1 MVDKVFHGFEDRDVG
16 AEAVIGGLARHRDV
30 DVPAGFVPPPNLV
43 VPARPDTVD
52 AFRAWRGDRPLVLE
66 VGAGKG
72 RFLVSLA
79 SRRPDVRFLGFE
91 TRLGLCAHVL
101 ARAAKAGLD
110 NVAMAWGDARFNLPL
125 LVPPAFAVEAYL
137 LFPDPWWKRRHA
149 RRRHGAAMSRAI
161 ADALAPGGRLVL
173 KSDIAEYLD
182 AMVAAFGG
190 TGDWDPTVA
199 PDDLPLTDRQ
209 ARASFQGTNSF
220 TAAFRRR

>member
-1 MVDKVFHGFEDRDVG
+1 MADRVFRGFEDEGIGD
-16 AEAVIGGLARHRDV
+16 EAVIGGVDRHLRV
-30 DVPAGFVPPPNLV
+30 DVPADFRLPPGLV
-43 VPARPDTVD
+43 VPGRSDTVA
-52 AFRAWRGDRPLVLE
+52 AFADLRGDRPLALE
-66 VGAGKG
+66 IGAGKG
-72 RFLVSLA
+72 RFLTAVA
-79 SRRPDVRFLGFE
+79 AQRPDVRFLGFE

-110 NVAMAWGDARFNLPL
+110 NVAMAWGDARFNIPL
-125 LVPPAFAVEAYL
+125 LVPPASAVEAYL

-190 TGDWDPTVA
+190 TGDWEPSA
-199 PDDLPLTDRQ
+199 PPDDLPLTDRQ
-209 ARASFQGTNSF
+209 VRLSFQGTKSF
-220 TAAFRRR
+220 TAAFVRR

>member
-1 MVDKVFHGFEDRDVG
+1 MADKVFHDFQDDGIGDES
-16 AEAVIGGLARHRDV
+16 VIGGVERHRAV
-30 DVPAGFVPPPNLV
+30 DLPAGLALPDRLV
-43 VPARPDTVD
+43 VPARPDSIR
-52 AFRAWRGDRPLVLE
+52 AFAKWRGDRPLVVE

-79 SRRPDVRFLGFE
+79 AQRPDLRFLGFE

-101 ARAAKAGLD
+101 ERAAKAGRD

-125 LVPPAFAVEAYL
+125 LVPRGTAIEAYL

-161 ADALAPGGRLVL
+161 ADALVPGGLLVL
-173 KSDIAEYLD
+173 KSDIAEYLA
-182 AMVAAFGG
+182 AMVAAFDA
-190 TGDWDPTVA
+190 TGDWNPTQA

-209 ARASFQGTNSF
+209 TRLSFQGTKSF
-220 TAAFRRR
+220 TAAFLRR